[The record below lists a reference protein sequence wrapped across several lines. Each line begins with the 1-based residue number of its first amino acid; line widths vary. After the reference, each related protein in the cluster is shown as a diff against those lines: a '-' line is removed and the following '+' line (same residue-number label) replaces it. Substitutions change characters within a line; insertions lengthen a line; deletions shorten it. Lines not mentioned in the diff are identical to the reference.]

1 MFTYSTNTLNKS
13 GSIYI
18 GIQHYHAHTHLG
30 NGSMVIVVLGNSSMV
45 VVLGN
50 SSSTMHINTWVMAV
64 WLLRYWVIA
73 VWLWYYHAH
82 KHLGNGSMVIAV
94 LGNSSMV
101 VVLPCT

>member
-50 SSSTMHINTWVMAV
+50 SSMVVVLGNSSGTTMHINTWVMAV
-64 WLLRYWVIA
+64 WLLWTIIA
-73 VWLWYYHAH
+73 GLVQYTSQRL
-82 KHLGNGSMVIAV
+82 HLCSHTV
-94 LGNSSMV
+94 
-101 VVLPCT
+101 PH